1 MGVRAGV
8 SIGGGVEVGSKGRR
22 FFVKIFLT
30 FFLYFFFFDFDF
42 LVGSVV
48 VVDDVRIDDVIGVN
62 VKSVEAV

>member
-1 MGVRAGV
+1 
-8 SIGGGVEVGSKGRR
+8 VEVGSKGRR
-22 FFVKIFLT
+22 FFVKMFLT

>member
-1 MGVRAGV
+1 M
-8 SIGGGVEVGSKGRR
+8 EVGSKGRR
-22 FFVKIFLT
+22 FFVKMFLT

-42 LVGSVV
+42 LVGLTTEVV

>member
-1 MGVRAGV
+1 M
-8 SIGGGVEVGSKGRR
+8 EVGSKGRR
-22 FFVKIFLT
+22 FFVKMFLT

-42 LVGSVV
+42 LVGLATEVV

>member
-1 MGVRAGV
+1 M
-8 SIGGGVEVGSKGRR
+8 EVCSKGRR
-22 FFVKIFLT
+22 FFVKMFLT

-42 LVGSVV
+42 LVGLTTEVF

>member
-1 MGVRAGV
+1 M
-8 SIGGGVEVGSKGRR
+8 EVDSKGRR
-22 FFVKIFLT
+22 FFVKMFLT

-42 LVGSVV
+42 LVGLTTEVV

>member
-1 MGVRAGV
+1 M
-8 SIGGGVEVGSKGRR
+8 EVGSKGRR
-22 FFVKIFLT
+22 FFVKTFLT

-42 LVGSVV
+42 LVGSGVV